1 MKSLLSEVFEAES
14 TEDLGYSLGKTTHSV
29 KADRAHFDWVRL
41 KRKKKPVTKSQLV
54 EVLNLIS

>member
-14 TEDLGYSLGKTTHSV
+14 TEDLGYSLGKPRIRLKH
-29 KADRAHFDWVRL
+29 RAHFDWVRL

>member
-29 KADRAHFDWVRL
+29 KVESAFRL
-41 KRKKKPVTKSQLV
+41 SATKTQEKACDQV
-54 EVLNLIS
+54 AIS